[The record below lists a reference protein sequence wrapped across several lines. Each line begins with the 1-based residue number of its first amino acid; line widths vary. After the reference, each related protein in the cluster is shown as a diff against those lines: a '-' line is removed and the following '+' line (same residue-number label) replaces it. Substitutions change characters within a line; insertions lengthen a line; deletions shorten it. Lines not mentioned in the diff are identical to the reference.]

1 VKNQGRESDVIQK
14 LFAIHNRE
22 IDEVRKGIKDFGV
35 ELEEVT
41 EVVRKVIS
49 DFKRRDQ

>member
-1 VKNQGRESDVIQK
+1 MKHQGRESDVIQK

-22 IDEVRKGIKDFGV
+22 IDEVRKGIKGFGV
-35 ELEEVT
+35 ELGELT

-49 DFKRRDQ
+49 DFKRREQ